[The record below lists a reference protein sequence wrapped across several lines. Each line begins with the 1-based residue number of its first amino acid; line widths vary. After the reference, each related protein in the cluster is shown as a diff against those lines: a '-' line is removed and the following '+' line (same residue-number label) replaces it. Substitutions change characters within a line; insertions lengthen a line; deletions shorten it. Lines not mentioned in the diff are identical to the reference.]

1 MIKIVR
7 WHICRVFLLTVLLML
22 SSSSIYAQEREESVL
37 LRANILRWATLTPDI
52 GVEWQ
57 LNKEWSVLASQKPR
71 LVVGVLGLNKN
82 SRLINLYQI
91 LDNRFRA
98 FSL

>member
-1 MIKIVR
+1 
-7 WHICRVFLLTVLLML
+7 ML

-57 LNKEWSVLASQKPR
+57 LNKEWSVLANATYTRWSWK
-71 LVVGVLGLNKN
+71 
-82 SRLINLYQI
+82 
-91 LDNRFRA
+91 DNNYKDA
-98 FSL
+98 HLPVKAN